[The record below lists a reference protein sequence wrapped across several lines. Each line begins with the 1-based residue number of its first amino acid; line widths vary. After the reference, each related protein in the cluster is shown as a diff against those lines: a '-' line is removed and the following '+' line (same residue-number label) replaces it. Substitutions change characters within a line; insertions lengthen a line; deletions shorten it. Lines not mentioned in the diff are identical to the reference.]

1 VKLRL
6 KLGGRVLAAVA
17 LIAALA
23 IGISVAG
30 IYGIHAIQRSMQ
42 SSSGSV
48 RSLLGSQN
56 VDLQRGIELNA
67 LVVAID
73 SAGTTNQLP
82 ALPAATL
89 DASSGN
95 GLTSLREKKIAGLD
109 LETRLASTTTKIG
122 DGLKSIHAQVD
133 TLVRDTEAEVEKHL
147 ASSLEELMRTAAD
160 QKTNASAAL
169 KAATQLAESTLQSV
183 IAALQIRAAAFQV
196 ASQLAELRQVRD
208 RDVARHLAGELSTV
222 FGNMTDRLHAIASTS
237 NGPIATE
244 LAALRELALGPQGAA
259 TLGPQGAA
267 TLVLHAATQIPAA
280 PSETPKPSTTAP
292 APAPAPAPATD
303 LALAVASPH
312 LPPSAPPTPAAAL
325 APSPASVPSPI
336 PDPGLILAFQRID
349 ASITRL
355 NRELLTTA
363 DDAVFDAALGNQEAA
378 TALEATVSTGADR
391 FIAASRIVSEA
402 LTEARKR
409 IKASLLVK
417 AHCTR
422 IGEQVHLLRASRLDS
437 QVDATRAT
445 LQATLAEARAALID
459 LSPDAV
465 RQLTLS
471 LQPIEAATL
480 GPEGIAALQ
489 HRRLAA
495 GTAYASLHDELLRQ
509 IAAGDRQTIAN
520 ARDIVTN
527 VDNELRRS
535 AEIADN
541 SRRIVLL
548 LGLGVVCL
556 SLMVA
561 AFIPIGIVRPLKAIL
576 TRQAGSA
583 RELLGAS
590 EQIRTTS
597 QHVADSASAQ
607 AAAIAHTSSS
617 LAHLA
622 ERTHSNARHARDAE
636 SLSTEARAAA
646 DAGASGMSELTAAMN
661 DIQVSS
667 ERIGKI
673 LQTIDEIAFQTNLL
687 ALNAAVEAARA
698 GEAGQGFA
706 VVADEVRSLARRS
719 AEAARETAQRIE
731 DAVAKS
737 RRGVEISAQVAQNL
751 EQIVGRNRS
760 VDELVKRIA
769 QASQEQSAGIDQIN
783 GTITDMDRSTQ
794 SNAAHAEESA
804 RAAGDLR
811 ALALDL
817 DGVVGQLHS
826 LVEASD
832 DLSTPR
838 EGQARIPGGPTP
850 PSRKRPLAPR
860 RDTPS
865 RPRGP
870 LTR

>member
-244 LAALRELALGPQGAA
+244 LAALRELA
-259 TLGPQGAA
+259 LGPQGAA

>member
-147 ASSLEELMRTAAD
+147 ARSLEELMRTAAD

-244 LAALRELALGPQGAA
+244 LAALRELA
-259 TLGPQGAA
+259 LGPQGAA

>member
-1 VKLRL
+1 M
-6 KLGGRVLAAVA
+6 LAAVA

-244 LAALRELALGPQGAA
+244 LAALRELA
-259 TLGPQGAA
+259 LGPQGAA